1 MVVKKD
7 SNVKVAY
14 EGKLEDGT
22 VFDKS
27 EIEFKAGSGQVIK
40 GFDDAV
46 IGMAVGEEKQVKIT
60 PENGYGDRR
69 EELVQKIPKE
79 QFPKDKEVQAGMMIS
94 VTAPNGQ
101 QFPATIQKVEGETVT
116 LDMNPP
122 LAGKTLNFSVKIVEI
137 N

>member
-40 GFDDAV
+40 GFDEAV
-46 IGMAVGEEKQVKIT
+46 MGMKVGDEKEVKIT
-60 PENGYGDRR
+60 PENGYGPRR
-69 EELVQKIPKE
+69 DELVQQIPKD
-79 QFPKDKEVQAGMMIS
+79 QFPKDKEVEAGMMIS

-101 QFPATIQKVEGETVT
+101 QFPATVQKVEGETVT

-122 LAGKTLNFSVKIVEI
+122 LAGKNLNFKLKIVDI